1 MPQNADIPGID
12 LDAIER
18 RWSTDGGMGNPRGAE
33 DYTDAGCRIFAEHGF
48 RDVPALIARI
58 RELEAST
65 RVIHDKMKLEAEEM
79 KRLLDGPGFSPKAYD
94 ETHGRFKAYFDA
106 WTELDRHSRAV
117 R

>member
-1 MPQNADIPGID
+1 MPQNAGVSKINLEAITDDVAMAARSPEMARHVA
-12 LDAIER
+12 LDH
-18 RWSTDGGMGNPRGAE
+18 TP
-33 DYTDAGCRIFAEHGF
+33 H
-48 RDVPALIARI
+48 LIARI

-106 WTELDRHSRAV
+106 WTELDRHSRVV